1 MKKFKLTLFILI
13 EKILS
18 WAENSIKKSASNVIK
33 FEMAKFNKF
42 YYNTRYIFPLL
53 IGMIVGFA
61 FSLLCTPFYDCNN
74 NISFGFFGNEKN
86 LSKISL
92 VRLRQHQHVR
102 SQEEQQRLD
111 IIEQEHQKQIDEFE
125 PRINLKGKPKKPQKP
140 VQKLIR
146 PRYASV
152 ELKMRKKMFV
162 GIVSTSRQLTD
173 LASFMNK
180 TISQFAK
187 KVTFFVN
194 NAEMNEKLLYETTP
208 PGLNVVNFNDDR
220 DNLLPF
226 HSLKY
231 VIDNYIDEYDW
242 FFFVSDNT
250 FIRASKVWKKIK

>member
-1 MKKFKLTLFILI
+1 
-13 EKILS
+13 
-18 WAENSIKKSASNVIK
+18 
-33 FEMAKFNKF
+33 MAKFNKI

-74 NISFGFFGNEKN
+74 NISFGLFGKENN
-86 LSKISL
+86 FSL
-92 VRLRQHQHVR
+92 VRLRHNIHVR

-125 PRINLKGKPKKPQKP
+125 PRINLKGKPKKPQKL

-152 ELKMRKKMFV
+152 ELKIRKKIFV
-162 GIVSTSRQLTD
+162 GIISTSRQLTN

-194 NAEMNEKLLYETTP
+194 NAEMNERLLYETTP

-242 FFFVSDNT
+242 FFFALDNT
-250 FIRASKVWKKIK
+250 FIRTSKVSLKLSNLIYRAPL